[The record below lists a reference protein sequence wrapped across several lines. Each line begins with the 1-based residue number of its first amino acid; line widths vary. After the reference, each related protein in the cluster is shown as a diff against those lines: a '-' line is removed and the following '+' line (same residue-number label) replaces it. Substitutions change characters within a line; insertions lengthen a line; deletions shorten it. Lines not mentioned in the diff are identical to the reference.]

1 MSAALE
7 RLKQHDARQTPP
19 VEQSGMMMEVLT
31 SLLTAVQAQ
40 NSRLDAVAERQQKL
54 ASYVKVMDEET
65 SKKLAGMENRLRQL
79 ITPASEPAP
88 SDSSMSE
95 TMRSE
100 LREIGQT
107 LSLLA
112 GSVDGKQIAD
122 AVSSLMS
129 AKTQIEKTT
138 AWNSEQATEFA
149 KKYRQVLNTAGR
161 AINTTA
167 AQAVAAISESASTA
181 AGAATQQ
188 IDTAVERIDAA
199 RKSAEHVVA
208 VAERLQKPLGW
219 SAAARVA
226 LTLLPVAVVLLM
238 GVQSVW
244 AVVVGVR
251 WALSQDWELWLTI
264 TAGIGLAGL
273 VAGSGFGLWRLTVWV
288 KAALH
293 EAAKQLERTRR

>member
-7 RLKQHDARQTPP
+7 RLKQHDAQQRPP
-19 VEQSGMMMEVLT
+19 AEQSETMMEVLT
-31 SLLTAVQAQ
+31 SLLTAVRAQ
-40 NSRLDAVAERQQKL
+40 NSRLAVVAERQQKL

-65 SKKLAGMENRLRQL
+65 SKQIEGMENRLRQL
-79 ITPASEPAP
+79 ITPASVPAP
-88 SDSSMSE
+88 SASSMCES
-95 TMRSE
+95 MRSE

-107 LSLLA
+107 LSSLA
-112 GSVDGKQIAD
+112 CAVDGKQIAH

-149 KKYRQVLNTAGR
+149 KKYRQALNTAGR

-188 IDTAVERIDAA
+188 IDTAIERIDAA

-219 SAAARVA
+219 SAAARMA
-226 LTLLPVAVVLLM
+226 LTLLPIAVVLLM
-238 GVQSVW
+238 GVQTVW

-251 WALSQDWELWLTI
+251 WALSQDWELWLNI

-273 VAGSGFGLWRLTVWV
+273 VTGSGFGLWKVAVWV
-288 KAALH
+288 KSALH
-293 EAAKQLERTRR
+293 EPAKQLERTRR